1 MPVRP
6 DLRDF
11 LGPAATILLWNQCC
25 RIRRLSLLSGTETA
39 VHAST
44 GHWGTVLL
52 HAGIWSASAAVTAL
66 TLALV
71 VKSVAVYAPAHLETG
86 PQSKRLSLSII
97 DERYFD
103 NQTYRD
109 TLGLQAPTNVASLTV
124 NETPEIFRA
133 SVSEEEPASEE
144 PASIFAERFSAQE
157 PSASFGQ
164 RFGGALRLASLN
176 AVKTSLYL
184 SQSSALASF
193 ELPRSTPPEAPIT
206 GPAGGGSSAAASA
219 ARAPRL
225 PASASANNAAR
236 DSKVRLASLSS
247 LPDNQNRTAIYDI
260 SAKVVYL
267 PDGRKL
273 EAHSGLGNYIDD
285 PQYVGIKNQGP
296 TPPNTYRLTLRE
308 SLFHGVRA
316 LRLTPIGD
324 GNMFGRDG
332 ILAHHYL
339 LGPNGDSNGCVSL
352 ANYPAFLAAFLKGD
366 IDRLVVVERLDNP
379 PSPTVVATGWVD
391 RAFKNIAKVF
401 GRDSGT

>member
-1 MPVRP
+1 M
-6 DLRDF
+6 
-11 LGPAATILLWNQCC
+11 
-25 RIRRLSLLSGTETA
+25 
-39 VHAST
+39 
-44 GHWGTVLL
+44 L

-86 PQSKRLSLSII
+86 PQSKRLNLSIVE
-97 DERYFD
+97 ERYFD
-103 NQTYRD
+103 NQPYRD
-109 TLGLQAPTNVASLTV
+109 TLGLQAPTNVASLTA
-124 NETPEIFRA
+124 NETPEILRA
-133 SVSEEEPASEE
+133 SVSEEE

-184 SQSSALASF
+184 SQNSALAAF
-193 ELPRSTPPEAPIT
+193 DLPRSTPPQTSMT
-206 GPAGGGSSAAASA
+206 GPANGDSSAAASA
-219 ARAPRL
+219 VRTPRL
-225 PASASANNAAR
+225 PASASASNAAR

-316 LRLTPIGD
+316 LRLTPVGD

-366 IDRLVVVERLDNP
+366 IDRLVVVERLENP
-379 PSPTVVATGWVD
+379 PSPTVVATGWMD
-391 RAFKNIAKVF
+391 RAIKSITKVF
-401 GRDSGT
+401 DRGSGT